1 MDSSTAHGFEAGG
14 FVISHVIHFGNKNGE
29 LDDDL
34 CYIERSPEGLYCI
47 EGWTEQRKGH
57 TSFICEQYFWFFLI
71 M

>member
-1 MDSSTAHGFEAGG
+1 MGVRVDSSTAHGFEAGG

-47 EGWTEQRKGH
+47 DQEMDSAT
-57 TSFICEQYFWFFLI
+57 
-71 M
+71 